1 MNGSRQRAKESA
13 GLLCFCRVRP
23 EGLAYFFLQPPFL
36 PFRLLFFLHFPR
48 FFTKEKWPKEL
59 CCIIRCQQAKIF
71 TVPFPWIS
79 LSEIMTDLTQR
90 RTSCQQM
97 RYIWGRW
104 LSHTQKRQT
113 NLNVK
118 HQAQYQAQLVQRYSH
133 FHINISFDPHSSLP
147 CEMGRKYYP
156 SLLERLQGQRWWGD
170 KSHHVWLR
178 PVFCLHHASSQTH
191 QKLQR
196 T

>member
-1 MNGSRQRAKESA
+1 MTSHFIITILILNVNVIPPERSFSP
-13 GLLCFCRVRP
+13 LLSISLFFSP
-23 EGLAYFFLQPPFL
+23 FSYFFLQPPFL
-36 PFRLLFFLHFPR
+36 PFRLLFLLHFPR
-48 FFTKEKWPKEL
+48 FFTKEKWPKGL

-113 NLNVK
+113 NLNIK

-147 CEMGRKYYP
+147 CEMGRK
-156 SLLERLQGQRWWGD
+156 
-170 KSHHVWLR
+170 
-178 PVFCLHHASSQTH
+178 
-191 QKLQR
+191 
-196 T
+196 